1 METVYQLPTWGETI
15 LIICIGIMLAGI
27 ALWISCKAIQEAVEA
42 QIKLEQKRSKNEAK
56 ALSNWQI
63 LYEEEKA
70 KRLQDVADLSFQNS
84 ELVVEVNEL
93 EKRIKAKDELLA
105 RKKVKDL

>member
-42 QIKLEQKRSKNEAK
+42 QIKLEQKRSKKEAK
-56 ALSNWQI
+56 ALDNWQI
-63 LYEEEKA
+63 LYQEERA
-70 KRLQDVADLSFQNS
+70 KRLADVAKMAYQNS
-84 ELVVEVNEL
+84 ELQKKIE
-93 EKRIKAKDELLA
+93 RKDALLA
-105 RKKVKDL
+105 KAKVKDL